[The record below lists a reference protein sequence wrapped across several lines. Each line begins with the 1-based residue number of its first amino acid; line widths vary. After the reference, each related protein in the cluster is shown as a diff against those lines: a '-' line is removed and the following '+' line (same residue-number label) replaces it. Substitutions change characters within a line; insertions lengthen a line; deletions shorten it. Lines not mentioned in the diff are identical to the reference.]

1 MSEEIKAEQIVQKVE
16 LTEEEKAAKKE
27 EKKEK
32 ARLEKAAKDAKK
44 AERLAARQAKGAAD
58 AGDYVKDPNDPSADK
73 FGDMELCR
81 NQCDPEDRFTKIYVA
96 VKDLEEAHAGQ
107 EVRIR
112 GRVHNSRAKGKMAFF
127 VIREGY
133 GTVQVVLSVSETVSK
148 GMVTYASKIP
158 KESIVEIIADVIK
171 PDQAVAGCSQQVELS
186 CKEFWCVNKS
196 VPMLPFQLEDA
207 SRVVLD

>member
-1 MSEEIKAEQIVQKVE
+1 MSEEVKAEQVAEKVE

-32 ARLEKAAKDAKK
+32 ARLEKLAKEAKK

-58 AGDYVKDPNDPSADK
+58 AGEFVKDPNDPCADK

-81 NQCDPEDRFTKIYVA
+81 SQCNPEDRFTKKYVA
-96 VKDLEEAHAGQ
+96 VKDLSDQHAGQ

-112 GRVHNSRAKGKMAFF
+112 GRVHNSRAKGKMAFM

-133 GTVQVVLSVSETVSK
+133 GTVQVVLSVCDTVSK
-148 GMVTYASKIP
+148 GMVTYASKLP

-171 PDQAVAGCSQQVELS
+171 PDQPIAGCSQQVELS
-186 CKEFWCVNKS
+186 CKEIWGVNKS